1 MTIDRSKHYK
11 ICLSA
16 GERSGDQHA
25 ANLFIELKKKCP
37 FLEGIGMGSSAM
49 AQAGIKLHYDSNKIA
64 VIGVIEVIKHYIE
77 IRRALKK
84 MQTLLLVERPDL
96 LICVDYKEFNYQLA
110 SFAKKN
116 GIKVLFYV
124 SPQVWAWRANRVK
137 KYGAAIDMMAV
148 IFPFETAYYEAQNI
162 PVRYVGHPSVDK
174 VNPQFT
180 KTQAQQLFG
189 LEANYPTVGL
199 VAGSRINEIK
209 RLLPT
214 MLQAAKQLRE
224 RIPYCQFVLPQAES
238 IPDSLLMSY
247 LLDYG
252 DLKVRIIKHQPYE
265 VMQCCEA
272 IMTCSGTATLEIAL
286 LGIPMLI
293 CYRLNPITYLLGR
306 LLIKTPFIGLPNI
319 IFGQCIIKEFIQ
331 HDVTP
336 ENLSNEIYRILSD
349 DNAAQQLCANLA
361 VVKKKLGDG
370 GGIAQMANLVID
382 MLEQTHISLLPTT
395 LSL

>member
-1 MTIDRSKHYK
+1 MIIDRSKRYK

-25 ANLFIELKKKCP
+25 ANLFIELKKQLP

-49 AQAGIKLHYDSNKIA
+49 AQVGIELHYDSNKIA

-84 MQTLLLVERPDL
+84 MQNLLLNERPDL

-124 SPQVWAWRANRVK
+124 SPQVWAWRANRVT

-148 IFPFETAYYEAQNI
+148 IFPFETAYYKAQNI

-174 VNPQFT
+174 VNPKLT
-180 KTQAQQLFG
+180 KAQAQQSFC
-189 LEANYPTVGL
+189 LEANAPTVGL

-214 MLQAAKQLRE
+214 MLEAAKLLRE
-224 RIPYCQFVLPQAES
+224 QIPDCQFVLPQAES
-238 IPDSLLMSY
+238 IPDSLLMAY
-247 LLDYG
+247 LLNYD
-252 DLKVRIIKHQPYE
+252 DLNVRVIKHQPYD
-265 VMQCCEA
+265 VMQCCKA

-286 LGIPMLI
+286 LGIPMVI
-293 CYRLNPITYLLGR
+293 CYRLNSITYLLGR

-331 HDVTP
+331 DDVTP
-336 ENLSNEIYRILSD
+336 KNLSNEIYRLLSD

-361 VVKKKLGDG
+361 IVKKKLGDG
-370 GGIAQMANLVID
+370 GGITQMANLVIE
-382 MLEQTHISLLPTT
+382 MLGQSQITPLPPTFN
-395 LSL
+395 L